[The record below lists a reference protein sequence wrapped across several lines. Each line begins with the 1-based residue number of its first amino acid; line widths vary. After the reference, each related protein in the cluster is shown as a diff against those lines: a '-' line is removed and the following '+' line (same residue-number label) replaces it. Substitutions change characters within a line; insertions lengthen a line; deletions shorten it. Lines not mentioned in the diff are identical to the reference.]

1 MSIRMGNS
9 FFQFKQ
15 FRVYQDRCAMK
26 VGTDG
31 VLLGAWCN
39 VSSARRVLDVG
50 TGTGLIAL
58 MVAQRSPQSLVDA
71 VEIDEEAARQASENV
86 ALSEWED
93 RITVFHE
100 DFTRFCP
107 EEGAFYDLIV
117 SNPPF
122 FENSLLPPAPSRQ
135 IARHAGAFDLES
147 LFAEASRLLASNGV
161 LSIIYPASGLSQMKN
176 VAQGCS
182 LSLSRLTYVRG
193 RLGGK
198 VKRVLTEWRR
208 FSNKIEEDEICI
220 ETSRHIYTEE
230 YISLTRQFYLRM

>member
-1 MSIRMGNS
+1 MDTGMRNS

-58 MVAQRSPQSLVDA
+58 MVAQRSSRSLVDA
-71 VEIDEEAARQASENV
+71 VEIDEDAARQASENV
-86 ALSEWED
+86 ALSEWKD

-107 EEGAFYDLIV
+107 GEGIFYDLIV

-135 IARHAGAFDLES
+135 IARHAGVFDLER
-147 LFAEASRLLASNGV
+147 LFVGASRLLASNGV
-161 LSIIYPASGLSQMKN
+161 LSVIYPASGLLRMKE
-176 VAQGCS
+176 VAKSCS
-182 LSLSRLTYVRG
+182 LLLSRLTYVRG
-193 RLGGK
+193 RSGGE
-198 VKRVLTEWRR
+198 VKRVLTEWSH
-208 FSNKIEEDEICI
+208 FSNKLEENELCI